1 LRFCECENGA
11 FFFVAGCE
19 LPENRIQATER
30 MDQSSPCAFFISAER
45 RKTMRKQ
52 NDLAKVKQTA
62 LLVIFCSNPK
72 KVLPPLQKFGII
84 VP

>member
-1 LRFCECENGA
+1 
-11 FFFVAGCE
+11 
-19 LPENRIQATER
+19 
-30 MDQSSPCAFFISAER
+30 
-45 RKTMRKQ
+45 MRKQ

-72 KVLPPLQKFGII
+72 KAFPPLQKCGII